1 MGTPGC
7 TYIIHYQRLLQR
19 SYQAQPAR
27 RIRVSCLAA
36 RPPCC

>member
-19 SYQAQPAR
+19 SYQA
-27 RIRVSCLAA
+27 
-36 RPPCC
+36 